1 MRLLLVE
8 DDERLA
14 RAIGRVMEQER
25 YQMDHANDGAEAV
38 TAAQRSVYDVII
50 LDIMLPVMTGLQVC
64 RVLREGGLTTPI
76 LMLTA
81 LGQVEDK
88 VKCLDVGAD
97 DYLTKPFSFDELLAR
112 IRALSRRKGGP
123 AQETL
128 LSVGDLDLDLLR
140 HEARRDQS
148 PIELTA
154 TEFKLLELLMRHSGQ
169 VVSRARILER
179 VWGYAYDGEANVVDT
194 YIHYLRTKVQKDGK
208 MPVIKTVRGVGYS
221 LVES

>member
-88 VKCLDVGAD
+88 VKGLDVGAD